1 MERFLDGR
9 LKLRH
14 LTLVIAIADN
24 GTLLGAAQSL
34 HVTQPVV
41 TRALREVEAIV
52 GVELFTRGPR
62 GVRPTASGEILLDH
76 AQAVLGQLRSAQDRI
91 DELRSGGF
99 EPVRVG
105 TNLAAAHTLLP
116 AALIRLKADHP
127 TLTATVVESLSTDLD
142 VRLVRGELD
151 LLVGRL
157 PARTTPRFRDLPL
170 YDDPVGIIARRDH
183 PAFAAGLGTLSQLQ
197 DFPWLLPGRPTALRD
212 ELDEL
217 FARHGL
223 PLPRNRIECST
234 ILTMRSI
241 LTRSD
246 AVSPMP
252 LLIGTG
258 DDGLATLPV
267 RLDTVP
273 PTIGITTLA
282 AREPTPSARLLMG
295 HLVAEAQRISAELAD
310 LG

>member
-1 MERFLDGR
+1 MDRFLDR

-14 LTLVIAIADN
+14 LLLVSAIADN
-24 GTLLGAAQSL
+24 GTLLGAAQDL

-41 TRALREVEAIV
+41 TRALRELETIV

-76 AQAVLGQLRSAQDRI
+76 ARAVLDNLRSAQDRI
-91 DELRSGGF
+91 DELRRGGF

-105 TNLAAAHTLLP
+105 TNLAGAHSLLP
-116 AALIRLKADHP
+116 AALIRLKAEHP
-127 TLTATVVESLSTDLD
+127 TLTATVVESLGTDLD
-142 VRLVRGELD
+142 VRLVRGEVD
-151 LLVGRL
+151 LLIGRL
-157 PARTTPRFRDLPL
+157 PAGPTGRFRHLSL
-170 YDDPVGIIARRDH
+170 YDDPVGLIARRHH
-183 PAFAAGLGTLSQLQ
+183 PAVDAGLRTLAELQ

-217 FARHGL
+217 FARQGIA
-223 PLPRNRIECST
+223 LPRNVIECST

-241 LTRSD
+241 LIRTD

-252 LLIGTG
+252 LLVGTA
-258 DDGLATLPV
+258 DEALAPLPI

-273 PTIGITTLA
+273 RAIGITTLVG
-282 AREPTPSARLLMG
+282 REPSASARLLIA
-295 HLVAEAQRISAELAD
+295 HLVTEARRISAELAG